1 MRFLSKEH
9 EVKDVNGNKLGTV
22 QRVDLGYSRTSPQAA
37 MELVAD
43 IASISYGNTEAKNPQ
58 QLFERLVRVGHL
70 SCLEFVPVE
79 TEIFHYN
86 KDYDLVP
93 NTAPQPFGSLRRIID
108 EQGEEWYDNLEWSN
122 IVADRINESHY
133 GFRVTCTKD
142 IAVQWMRHRN
152 ASYLEMS
159 RRYVKDSKVPFEF
172 SHLVPISVQDY
183 GLTKYDDQLTFCK
196 LPPEQARKVIPFG
209 FMTTFFVAGN
219 LETYWNNYLR
229 LRTDAHTQSDHKAF
243 ADKISNII
251 NKSNPND

>member
-9 EVKDVNGNKLGTV
+9 TVKDVNENVLGTI
-22 QRVDLGYSRTSPQAA
+22 QRVDLGYSRTSPEAA

-43 IASISYGNTEAKNPQ
+43 IASISYGNQEAKNPQ

-79 TEIFHYN
+79 TEIFHYDKN
-86 KDYDLVP
+86 YDLVSS
-93 NTAPQPFGSLRRIID
+93 TAPQPFGSLRRIVD
-108 EQGEEWYDNLEWSN
+108 EQGEDWKTNLEWSN
-122 IVADRINESHY
+122 IVADRINQSHY
-133 GFRVTCTKD
+133 AFKVTCTKD

-159 RRYVKDSKVPFEF
+159 RRYVKDSKVPFTF
-172 SHLVPISVQDY
+172 SHLVPISVADY
-183 GLTKYDDQLTFCK
+183 GLCKYGDQLTFAK

-209 FMTTFFVAGN
+209 FMTTFYVSGN

-243 ADKISNII
+243 ADKISNFITG
-251 NKSNPND
+251 SNSND